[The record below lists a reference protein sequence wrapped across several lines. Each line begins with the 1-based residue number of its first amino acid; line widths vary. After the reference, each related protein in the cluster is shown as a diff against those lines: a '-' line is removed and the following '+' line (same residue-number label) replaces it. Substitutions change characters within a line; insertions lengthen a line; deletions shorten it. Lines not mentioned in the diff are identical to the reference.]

1 MKLKKEILKIMGL
14 LVCLV
19 FASFPHSEAVVDW
32 SDDFNDGNYDG
43 WTVEEGDWDA
53 STGVLIGYVPPW
65 VTKIWCPSTQ
75 VEGTWSFDHYNV
87 ADPPPDKTFTYDV
100 HFMANG
106 SAASPGCNISGYGFR
121 IKELSVYLIRW
132 DSYKPVI
139 LRVNIVEGIRHN
151 WNHYDITRNSTTG
164 EMNVFVNGTHVLQ
177 ATDTTYNYSEK
188 FMIHLEARWTLNHY
202 DAIDNIAVDDEII
215 PEVEHTTTT
224 TTEPDTP
231 TPTETPT
238 EPNPIEP
245 LTLDPMILAIGG
257 GAICILAVVVVIIKR
272 K

>member
-1 MKLKKEILKIMGL
+1 MKSKILKIAGL
-14 LVCLV
+14 MICLLFV
-19 FASFPHSEAVVDW
+19 FSSIPHSTAVVVW

-65 VTKIWCPSTQ
+65 VTRIWCPSTQ

-106 SAASPGCNISGYGFR
+106 SAASPGCDISGYGFR

-177 ATDTTYNYSEK
+177 ATDTTYNLSEK
-188 FMIHLEARWTLNHY
+188 FVIHLEARWSLNHY
-202 DAIDNIAVDDEII
+202 DAIDNIAVDDEITQVP
-215 PEVEHTTTT
+215 PESELTTPPEPESTTST
-224 TTEPDTP
+224 TTEPGP
-231 TPTETPT
+231 G
-238 EPNPIEP
+238 EP
-245 LTLDPMILAIGG
+245 LTLDQMLLVIGG
-257 GAICILAVVVVIIKR
+257 GGVVLLVVAVVIIKR